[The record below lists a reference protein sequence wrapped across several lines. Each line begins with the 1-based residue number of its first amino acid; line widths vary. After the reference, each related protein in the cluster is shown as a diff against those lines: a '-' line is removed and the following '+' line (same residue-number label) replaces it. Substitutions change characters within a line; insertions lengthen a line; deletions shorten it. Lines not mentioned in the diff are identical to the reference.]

1 MLYSVCINC
10 RSAHE
15 SLISLNRK
23 IKHVV
28 SIEFQ
33 NTQCVAVQYL
43 IENKDGGV
51 TTHFVSRGRRLA
63 TKGQTR
69 GALIA
74 VAKHW

>member
-1 MLYSVCINC
+1 MLYSISINC

-33 NTQCVAVQYL
+33 NTQCVCVQYL

-51 TTHFVSRGRRLA
+51 TTDFMSRGEGVQQ
-63 TKGQTR
+63 KDKQE
-69 GALIA
+69 ALIA
-74 VAKHW
+74 VPKHW

>member
-1 MLYSVCINC
+1 MLYSICINC

-33 NTQCVAVQYL
+33 NTQCL
-43 IENKDGGV
+43 IENKDCGV
-51 TTHFVSRGRRLA
+51 TTDFVSRGEGVQQ
-63 TKGQTR
+63 KDKQE
-69 GALIA
+69 ALIA
-74 VAKHW
+74 VPKHW